1 MIKKVVISSIILLFV
16 LMPFAYAD
24 WVNVSTSGDWDVI
37 ERTTFKTP
45 SGQYF
50 GDAIYQIQVENFTG
64 YHASIYLNKFETWKL
79 AWWHWDSYKNFMVR
93 INFTGSNWNASIRI
107 DYSATIVS
115 WFALYDTDV
124 DANAW
129 LNGSISYSWGGV
141 SRPNVYFYPN
151 GWVEV
156 YFSITENQTINYGV
170 YEYQAGSNPILLV
183 HYSNNVLGDFNIS
196 KTMDN
201 VTITLEYKHEN
212 VGIVDGWLEDTIYQG
227 ESVEYPTN
235 VRVLPN
241 AIQDFFSS
249 LIQTVNKILPQWLKD
264 SLATIWG
271 FFSFVGSI
279 FMLVLNIVGL
289 IMPHIGFII
298 LFWILDAII
307 TSVNEGNLQPIGN
320 VFTSIFEIG
329 RGIYQTIANI
339 IEAIWNVIH
348 FW

>member
-1 MIKKVVISSIILLFV
+1 
-16 LMPFAYAD
+16 
-24 WVNVSTSGDWDVI
+24 
-37 ERTTFKTP
+37 
-45 SGQYF
+45 
-50 GDAIYQIQVENFTG
+50 
-64 YHASIYLNKFETWKL
+64 
-79 AWWHWDSYKNFMVR
+79 
-93 INFTGSNWNASIRI
+93 
-107 DYSATIVS
+107 
-115 WFALYDTDV
+115 
-124 DANAW
+124 
-129 LNGSISYSWGGV
+129 
-141 SRPNVYFYPN
+141 
-151 GWVEV
+151 
-156 YFSITENQTINYGV
+156 
-170 YEYQAGSNPILLV
+170 
-183 HYSNNVLGDFNIS
+183 
-196 KTMDN
+196 
-201 VTITLEYKHEN
+201 
-212 VGIVDGWLEDTIYQG
+212 
-227 ESVEYPTN
+227 
-235 VRVLPN
+235 LPN